1 MSSQRYEKVKG
12 RLAAYGQSHL
22 LHFWP
27 ELSDAER
34 AALLADIERVAFE
47 PLPKLVERHV
57 RGHPSVHIGGRI
69 EPVDM
74 LPARADGKRAE
85 QYKEAR
91 QRGTELIRQGRVAA
105 LTVAGGQGTRL
116 GYSGP
121 KGCFEISPV
130 RRKPLFQLFAESIL
144 AARRRHGAR
153 LLWYVMTSPGNDA
166 QTRKFFEARRFFDLP
181 REDVIF
187 FTQGL
192 MPAFGRDGL
201 MLLETKHGLVL
212 SPDGHGGTLLALRR
226 SGALEDMKRRG
237 ATIISYF
244 QVDNPLAKPVDPLFL
259 GLHER
264 ARSEMSSKAVSK
276 ADDLERVGNF
286 VRLDG
291 KVQVIEYSDLPEELA
306 HRRNDKGLRAFDAG
320 SIAIHA
326 LDVAFVERL
335 TADESAFALPW
346 HRADKKVTCVDP
358 HTGQRI
364 EPDQPNAVK
373 LETFIFDALPL
384 ARNPIVYQTLRREEF
399 SPVKNATGVDSPETA
414 RRDMVLRAARWLEQ
428 AGVEVPRLPDGRPN
442 AVVEIS
448 PLFAPDAEALVE
460 RKAEIPAI
468 RPGEGT
474 YIG

>member
-1 MSSQRYEKVKG
+1 MPSQQYERIKA
-12 RLAAYGQSHL
+12 RLTGYGQPHL

-27 ELSDAER
+27 ELSDTER
-34 AALLADIERVAFE
+34 ASLLADIERVAFE
-47 PLPKLVERHV
+47 PLPKLVETHV

-69 EPVDM
+69 EPVDT

-85 QYKEAR
+85 QYEEAR
-91 QRGTELIRQGRVAA
+91 RRGTELICQGRVAV

-116 GYSGP
+116 GYRGP

-130 RRKPLFQLFAESIL
+130 RHKPLFQLFAEAIL
-144 AARRRHGAR
+144 AARRRYAAR
-153 LLWYVMTSPGNDA
+153 LPWYVMTSPGNDV
-166 QTRKFFEARRFFDLP
+166 QTQKFFEAHRFFDLP

-187 FTQGL
+187 FTQGVI
-192 MPAFGRDGL
+192 PAFSHDGL
-201 MLLETKHGLVL
+201 ILLESKHNLVL

-226 SGALEDMKRRG
+226 SGALQDMKGRG
-237 ATIISYF
+237 TTVISYF

-259 GLHER
+259 GLHDR

-291 KVQVIEYSDLPEELA
+291 KVQVIEYSDLPEELS

-335 TADESAFALPW
+335 TADESSFALPW

-358 HTGQRI
+358 HTGKRI
-364 EPDQPNAVK
+364 EPDEPNAVK
-373 LETFIFDALPL
+373 LETFIFDAIPL
-384 ARNPIVYQTLRREEF
+384 ARNPIVCQALRREEF
-399 SPVKNATGVDSPETA
+399 SPVKNATGVDSAETA

-428 AGVEVPRLPDGRPN
+428 AGVDVPRLPDGRPN
-442 AVVEIS
+442 AVIEIS
-448 PLFAPDAEALVE
+448 PLFALDAEMLAE
-460 RKAEIPAI
+460 RKSEILPI
-468 RPGEGT
+468 RPGEST